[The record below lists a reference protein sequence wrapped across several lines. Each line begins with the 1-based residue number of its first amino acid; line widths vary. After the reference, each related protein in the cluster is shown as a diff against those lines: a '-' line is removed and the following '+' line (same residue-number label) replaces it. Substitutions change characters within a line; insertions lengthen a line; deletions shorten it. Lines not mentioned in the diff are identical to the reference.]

1 MTAYWFK
8 PKRYGYGAT
17 PITWEGWAVTLG
29 TVIAMVVV
37 SVCLR
42 LTERHSWALAAVFAF
57 DAAALSHFSSLFA
70 ARPTASGAGGGA
82 AASRWIGLL
91 EFLGMALLEI
101 KNLHVEIDGKEILKG
116 LDLTVN
122 AGEVHAIMG
131 PNGSGK
137 STLAYVLAG
146 KSGYEPTSGE
156 VLFNGKNIFDMSPD
170 ERAAA
175 GLFLAFQ
182 YPLEIPGVATMTF
195 LRTAL
200 NAQRKKRGEAELST
214 PEFIKRV
221 RETAGKLDIDQD
233 MLRRAVNVGF
243 SGGEKKRNE
252 ILQMA
257 LLEPRL
263 AVLDETDSGLDI
275 DALKIVADGVNR
287 LRSPQRSFVVITHY
301 QRLLSYIVPDIVHV
315 LSAGRIVKTGGKELA
330 LELEARGYAEYQEEV
345 VA

>member
-1 MTAYWFK
+1 
-8 PKRYGYGAT
+8 
-17 PITWEGWAVTLG
+17 
-29 TVIAMVVV
+29 
-37 SVCLR
+37 
-42 LTERHSWALAAVFAF
+42 
-57 DAAALSHFSSLFA
+57 
-70 ARPTASGAGGGA
+70 
-82 AASRWIGLL
+82 
-91 EFLGMALLEI
+91 MALLEI
-101 KNLHVEIDGKEILKG
+101 NDLHVEIDGKEILKG
-116 LDLTVN
+116 LDLIVN

-137 STLAYVLAG
+137 STLAYLLAG
-146 KSGYEPTSGE
+146 KDGYRPTAGE
-156 VLFNGKNIFDMSPD
+156 VRFNGKNLFEMEPD

-175 GLFLAFQ
+175 GMFLAFQ

-195 LRTAL
+195 LRAAL

-214 PEFIKRV
+214 PEFIKKV
-221 RETAGKLDIDQD
+221 RDAAGKLGIDQE

-287 LRSPQRSFVVITHY
+287 LRSPERSFIVITHY
-301 QRLLSYIVPDIVHV
+301 QRLLNHIVPDVVHV
-315 LSAGRIVKTGGKELA
+315 LSHGRIVKTGGKDLA
-330 LELEARGYAEYQEEV
+330 LELEARGYAEYQEGI
-345 VA
+345 AA